1 MAFGMAIHS
10 RGPHSRL
17 HRSARYANQYG
28 RSPTCP
34 VLPYPHFFPNSG
46 SPAFARSS
54 GVIAT

>member
-1 MAFGMAIHS
+1 MAIHS